1 MAGLSAA
8 REVPGNRGWSPIGTP
23 QRHYRVD
30 DLVTTRDGERHRHVV
45 LVEGFGTT
53 YVYAGDNN
61 GEIVSWW
68 TLAEVD
74 GDDAAALAE
83 LGFGIAGSSLSSL
96 HGPAA

>member
-8 REVPGNRGWSPIGTP
+8 SEVPGNRGWSPIGTP
-23 QRHYRVD
+23 QRHYQVD
-30 DLVTTRDGERHRHVV
+30 DAVTTRDGEHHRDLV

-53 YVYAGDNN
+53 YVYAGDTN

-68 TLAEVD
+68 TLAKVE
-74 GDDAAALAE
+74 GDDSVALAA
-83 LGFGIAGSSLSSL
+83 LGFGIAGPSQSSL

>member
-8 REVPGNRGWSPIGTP
+8 SEVPGNRGWSQIGTP

-30 DLVTTRDGERHRHVV
+30 GAVTTRDGERHRDVV
-45 LVEGFGTT
+45 LVEVPGAT
-53 YVYAGDNN
+53 YAYAGDND
-61 GEIVSWW
+61 GEIVNWW

-74 GDDAAALAE
+74 GDDAAALAA